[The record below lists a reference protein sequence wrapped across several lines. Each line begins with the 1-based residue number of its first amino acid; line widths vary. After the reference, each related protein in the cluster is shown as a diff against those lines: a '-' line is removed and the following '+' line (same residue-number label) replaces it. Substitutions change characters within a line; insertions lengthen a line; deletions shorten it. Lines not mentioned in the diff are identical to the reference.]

1 MVEVQKA
8 WQCIGC
14 GRIEGQQTCI
24 GVCEDRPVNFVYAF
38 EYEEAVERIARLE
51 AFVRQVANATPR
63 EGAWEA
69 SYRALRER
77 ARKFVVT
84 GNVPVPIQK

>member
-1 MVEVQKA
+1 MVEYQKA

-24 GVCEDRPVNFVYAF
+24 GVCQDRPANFVYAF
-38 EYEEAVERIARLE
+38 EYEEALQQAGSALERVNRLE

-69 SYRALRER
+69 SYLALRER
-77 ARKFVVT
+77 ARKFVAA
-84 GNVPVPIQK
+84 

>member
-1 MVEVQKA
+1 MAEIQKA

-14 GRIEGQQTCI
+14 GRIEGPQTCI

-38 EYEEAVERIARLE
+38 EYEEALREARAALDRIGKLE
-51 AFVRQVANATPR
+51 AFVRQVAHATPR

-69 SYRALRER
+69 SYLALRER
-77 ARKFVVT
+77 ARKFIAT
-84 GNVPVPIQK
+84 

>member
-1 MVEVQKA
+1 MVEYQKA

-24 GVCEDRPVNFVYAF
+24 GVCQDRPVNFVYAF
-38 EYEEAVERIARLE
+38 EYEEAAERIAKLE

-69 SYRALRER
+69 SYLALRER
-77 ARKFVVT
+77 ARRFV
-84 GNVPVPIQK
+84 GA

>member
-38 EYEEAVERIARLE
+38 EYEEAVGRIAKLE
-51 AFVRQVANATPR
+51 AFVRQVANSTPR

-69 SYRALRER
+69 SYLALRER
-77 ARKFVVT
+77 ARKFVAA
-84 GNVPVPIQK
+84 

>member
-1 MVEVQKA
+1 MVEIQKA

-14 GRIEGQQTCI
+14 GRIEGPQTCI

-38 EYEEAVERIARLE
+38 EYEEALLQARSAMERVARLE
-51 AFVRQVANATPR
+51 AFVRQVANSTPR

-77 ARKFVVT
+77 ARQF
-84 GNVPVPIQK
+84 IAA